1 VSRFVGR
8 ATPVRKARL
17 RRKVQRGER
26 GGLHACTRHRRH
38 VLCRQSCGRRAALS
52 RPRSAPA
59 RALVSEWH
67 TRLSRS
73 AWREGFEVVE
83 GDVTDE
89 TAVARALEGCEAL
102 RGKRACAGTLGD
114 HRDGL
119 AVPVH
124 GEGRVSLAFPRLYS
138 RMTQQFPCW
147 RVRPRGCYPCGIQR
161 RCSNSGR
168 DPTDLDRPGTTSSPT
183 GWHPGASSS
192 AVRVTPVRSALCSRR
207 RAAGGPQPGRP
218 TPASGLLA

>member
-1 VSRFVGR
+1 VYSSP
-8 ATPVRKARL
+8 A
-17 RRKVQRGER
+17 
-26 GGLHACTRHRRH
+26 
-38 VLCRQSCGRRAALS
+38 
-52 RPRSAPA
+52 A
-59 RALVSEWH
+59 RALSAVMRPPRCAQPDTICACSCARVSEWH

-73 AWREGFEVVE
+73 PWREGFEVVE

-102 RGKRACAGTLGD
+102 HGKRACAGTLGD

-138 RMTQQFPCW
+138 RMTHQSPCW
-147 RVRPRGCYPCGIQR
+147 RVRPRGCYACGIQR

-168 DPTDLDRPGTTSSPT
+168 DPTDLDRPGTTSSPDPGGT
-183 GWHPGASSS
+183 PARARPRSESHP
-192 AVRVTPVRSALCSRR
+192 C
-207 RAAGGPQPGRP
+207 AARYAHDVGRP
-218 TPASGLLA
+218 GGRSPVARLPRPDCLPRRDR